1 MHNQAAAESENKVRK
16 HLCQYS
22 NSCYNK

>member
-22 NSCYNK
+22 NCS